1 MQKRK
6 DKGNSNL
13 TVTQITNVHNLMV
26 QKLFQSL
33 SISVAEEVIVSSQTP
48 YGQCNRS
55 SFQSKKTKVQY
66 ERKCKDNC

>member
-6 DKGNSNL
+6 EKGNSNL

-33 SISVAEEVIVSSQTP
+33 STSVAEEVIVSWQIP
-48 YGQCNRS
+48 YKQYNRS
-55 SFQSKKTKVQY
+55 GSKSKKDKSTA
-66 ERKCKDNC
+66 

>member
-6 DKGNSNL
+6 EKGNSSF

-33 SISVAEEVIVSSQTP
+33 STSVAEEVIVSSQILHR
-48 YGQCNRS
+48 QCNRS
-55 SFQSKKTKVQY
+55 GLKSKKGKSTV
-66 ERKCKDNC
+66 